1 MGWNILRE
9 KSGTLTSVCT
19 FTHRRNC
26 SRKVASVQPIRQGFI
41 GLVRA
46 FLHMVLSCLESNWNQ
61 GSPLKENQ
69 KTRGEILHF
78 GHTHTSKPSSVLGGC
93 PSNIVQPRRFLSG
106 EPSHSYSELLTRQTL
121 NLSEF
126 SHSSPGR
133 SFFQL
138 LQDVVV
144 GPEHD
149 RKGHNQWQHSYY
161 CRGSPP
167 CCNDDWNVSQEP
179 ESLTSLGEE
188 SKRSKWN
195 STETSVGASGPF
207 TKRKHR

>member
-1 MGWNILRE
+1 M
-9 KSGTLTSVCT
+9 
-19 FTHRRNC
+19 
-26 SRKVASVQPIRQGFI
+26 QPIRQGFI

-179 ESLTSLGEE
+179 ESLTSLGDE
-188 SKRSKWN
+188 SKRSK
-195 STETSVGASGPF
+195 
-207 TKRKHR
+207 